1 MRYKEEVNLKN
12 LTEKEIQETYAR
24 GKQRTL
30 NAIEDLK
37 LAIESGELESI
48 NGFLYF
54 TGKGINSRL
63 GSRFSNMYAVGQPG
77 EIIDSLVEAM
87 VEQVKENSE
96 DDVTP
101 LLAIMERVL
110 EGWNKAKASGFKTHE
125 KGDKD
130 ILDALKELEETLA
143 KLTGKGK

>member
-1 MRYKEEVNLKN
+1 MRYKEEVNLKS
-12 LTEKEIQETYAR
+12 LSDKEIQEIYAR
-24 GKQRTL
+24 GKQKTL
-30 NAIEDLK
+30 NAIDDLK
-37 LAIESGELESI
+37 AAIESGDLESI

-87 VEQVKENSE
+87 VEQVRENSE

-101 LLAIMERVL
+101 LLKIMERVI
-110 EGWNKAKASGFKTHE
+110 EGWNKAKKSGFKLHN
-125 KGDKD
+125 KDDKD
-130 ILDALKELEETLA
+130 IMDALEELEDTLR
-143 KLTGKGK
+143 KLTGKEK